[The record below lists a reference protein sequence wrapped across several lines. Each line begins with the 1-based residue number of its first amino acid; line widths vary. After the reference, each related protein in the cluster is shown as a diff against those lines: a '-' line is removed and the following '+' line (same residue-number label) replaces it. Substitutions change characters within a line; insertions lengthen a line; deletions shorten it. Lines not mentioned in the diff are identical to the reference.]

1 MELRFQLKHQE
12 IKRLDRNVVA
22 SGSRNYV
29 TARFIPI
36 TDDWSGIV
44 TAIFDDYLVVLD
56 ENLSC
61 HVPYEVL
68 QNKGQFSVS
77 AFCGDLHTAT
87 AETVLVMQSGYRDG
101 IEPGEPAP
109 DVYSQIVSM
118 VNEAVETANS
128 VREDADA
135 GLFIG
140 PEGPAGETGATG
152 PQGPAGENG
161 LAAYGGMYSSAGTTV
176 SLTTTPTP
184 LTLATALPSKNV
196 TDGTNQL
203 TVTNAGD
210 YEINYG
216 LLGSINTASTVTLTV
231 AANGTPV
238 TSATTTGNY
247 EADEEFNLA
256 GSTIATL
263 AAGDVITLLGSAGA
277 SVTLTPN
284 GGTNAYVTV
293 KQLNT
298 PAP

>member
-1 MELRFQLKHQE
+1 MQQNSHHR
-12 IKRLDRNVVA
+12 KRTSRAERLHRTAGTARRHRPARTSGRNGTARTSGTSGSSGAARRNGSHRRNGTARPRGRKRACRIRRNVFVCGHDGQPDHNA
-22 SGSRNYV
+22 HSPHSGNG
-29 TARFIPI
+29 A
-36 TDDWSGIV
+36 
-44 TAIFDDYLVVLD
+44 A
-56 ENLSC
+56 
-61 HVPYEVL
+61 L
-68 QNKGQFSVS
+68 Q
-77 AFCGDLHTAT
+77 
-87 AETVLVMQSGYRDG
+87 
-101 IEPGEPAP
+101 
-109 DVYSQIVSM
+109 
-118 VNEAVETANS
+118 
-128 VREDADA
+128 
-135 GLFIG
+135 
-140 PEGPAGETGATG
+140 
-152 PQGPAGENG
+152 
-161 LAAYGGMYSSAGTTV
+161 
-176 SLTTTPTP
+176 
-184 LTLATALPSKNV
+184 NV

-263 AAGDVITLLGSAGA
+263 AAGDIITLLGSAGA